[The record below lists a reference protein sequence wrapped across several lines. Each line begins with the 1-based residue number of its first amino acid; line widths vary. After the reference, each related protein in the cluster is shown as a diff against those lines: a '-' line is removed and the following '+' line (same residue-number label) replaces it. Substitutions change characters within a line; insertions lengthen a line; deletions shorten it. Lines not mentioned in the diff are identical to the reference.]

1 MSLEALVYF
10 LNILPKDNYFLRNV
24 FKEQNNKLL
33 FMTMQGKAELKSGN
47 VFWHKMGR
55 DAYTTVWL

>member
-10 LNILPKDNYFLRNV
+10 LNILPKDNYFL
-24 FKEQNNKLL
+24 QNNKLL

-47 VFWHKMGR
+47 FFWHKMGR